1 MKYLIQIIKFFNKRE
16 LEVLYAECMR
26 RAGINNCVSIDVKGS
41 GDADYFRGKRE
52 AYEEMA
58 DAIRRRK
65 EMHETT
71 K

>member
-1 MKYLIQIIKFFNKRE
+1 
-16 LEVLYAECMR
+16 MR
-26 RAGINNCVSIDVKGS
+26 KAGMNNFVSIDANGS
-41 GDADYFRGKRE
+41 RDADYFRGKRE